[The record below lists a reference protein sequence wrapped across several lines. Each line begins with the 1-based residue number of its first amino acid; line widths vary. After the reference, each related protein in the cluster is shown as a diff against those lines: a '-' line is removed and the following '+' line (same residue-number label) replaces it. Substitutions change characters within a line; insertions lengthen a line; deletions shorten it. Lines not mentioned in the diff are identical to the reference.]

1 MCFHLIIIIFKSVSY
16 WLYSV
21 YVTQYYSSTQYW
33 YTGNGQSWF
42 HFCLKWSQNSW
53 HKKEKKKYILFIY
66 YFINK

>member
-42 HFCLKWSQNSW
+42 HFCLEWSQNGW
-53 HKKEKKKYILFIY
+53 HKKGKKKYILFIY